1 MSWTCHL
8 TIMTVYI
15 CILAIRMT
23 LPLWNSFGID
33 FYMWK
38 HFRNWKIKRFYTS
51 SLITERQRGKKNE
64 WKNIF
69 FNSCKFWNQ
78 QVKLVLNKIVLG
90 MTQITSDENII
101 QMQKHFK
108 KGKNMV
114 LFFRLTS
121 WCDMSLWSL

>member
-1 MSWTCHL
+1 
-8 TIMTVYI
+8 
-15 CILAIRMT
+15 
-23 LPLWNSFGID
+23 
-33 FYMWK
+33 
-38 HFRNWKIKRFYTS
+38 
-51 SLITERQRGKKNE
+51 
-64 WKNIF
+64 
-69 FNSCKFWNQ
+69 
-78 QVKLVLNKIVLG
+78 